1 MFSRRIFTAGAIGPA
16 LTMIGLRA
24 ADKRRILVHG
34 HRGARARR
42 PENTLPAFRYAIDVG
57 VDVLELDVAVTKD
70 NVAVVSH
77 DPLLNP
83 AICSGPKLGIP
94 IRTLSLE
101 ELGVYD
107 CGAKRNPLFAEQIPV
122 AGTRIPALDEVFEL
136 GRGNAVQFNVETK
149 IFADK
154 PELTPGP
161 EEFTGLILDSV
172 RRHGLGNRVILQSFD
187 PRTLRAMKK
196 LDPAIRRAALFETE
210 RDWMEVARE
219 FEATI
224 LSPEYHLVTPERV
237 AQAHAAGLHV
247 VPWTAN
253 RPEDWAKLAEAGSDA
268 IISDDPAKLIG
279 WLKAQGMR

>member
-1 MFSRRIFTAGAIGPA
+1 MFSRRVFTAAAIA
-16 LTMIGLRA
+16 MMGLRA
-24 ADKRRILVHG
+24 ADRRRILVHG

-42 PENTLPAFRYAIDVG
+42 PENTIPAFRYAIEQG
-57 VDVLELDVAVTKD
+57 ADVLELDVAVTKD

-94 IRTLSLE
+94 IRTLTFH
-101 ELGVYD
+101 ELQAYD
-107 CGAKRNPLFAEQIPV
+107 CGAKKNPLFAEQIPV
-122 AGTRIPALDEVFEL
+122 PGTRVPALDEVFEL
-136 GRGNAVQFNVETK
+136 GRGNSVQFNVETK
-149 IFADK
+149 IFADR

-161 EEFTGLILDSV
+161 EDFTGLILDSV
-172 RRHGLGNRVILQSFD
+172 RRHTVENRVILQSFD
-187 PRTLRAMKK
+187 PRTLRAMKR
-196 LDPAIRRAALFETE
+196 LDPAIRRSALFENQ

-237 AQAHAAGLHV
+237 AQAHGAGLEV

-253 RPEDWAKLAEAGSDA
+253 QPEDWAKLAEAGSDA
-268 IISDDPAKLIG
+268 IISDDPAKLIA
-279 WLKAQGMR
+279 WLKAHEPR